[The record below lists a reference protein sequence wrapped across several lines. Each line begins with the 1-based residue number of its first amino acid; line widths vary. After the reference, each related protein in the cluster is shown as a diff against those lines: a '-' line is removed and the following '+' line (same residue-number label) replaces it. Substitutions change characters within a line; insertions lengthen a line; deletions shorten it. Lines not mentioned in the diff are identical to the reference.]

1 MLKERKMRSLLI
13 SAGSDSGARISD
25 DRVLCV
31 LQKNIYVPFFKEVST
46 AELFFFFFFGSIF
59 WEQNGNLFL
68 FLEMHCLAEVSSSI
82 FHDFR
87 NDIY

>member
-46 AELFFFFFFGSIF
+46 AELFFFFFF
-59 WEQNGNLFL
+59 W
-68 FLEMHCLAEVSSSI
+68 
-82 FHDFR
+82 
-87 NDIY
+87 

>member
-46 AELFFFFFFGSIF
+46 AELFFFFLVVLFGNKTGTYFSF
-59 WEQNGNLFL
+59 WK
-68 FLEMHCLAEVSSSI
+68 CTV
-82 FHDFR
+82 
-87 NDIY
+87 

>member
-46 AELFFFFFFGSIF
+46 AELSFFFF
-59 WEQNGNLFL
+59 W
-68 FLEMHCLAEVSSSI
+68 
-82 FHDFR
+82 
-87 NDIY
+87 

>member
-46 AELFFFFFFGSIF
+46 AELSFFFFLVVFFGNKTGTYFSF
-59 WEQNGNLFL
+59 WK
-68 FLEMHCLAEVSSSI
+68 CTV
-82 FHDFR
+82 
-87 NDIY
+87 